1 FEPRLLR
8 VRPGQAIRF
17 DNSDDVLHSLLL
29 VGRESVIGGEFV
41 DPGQSYTVRIPLD
54 MPPGT
59 YELACTVHVDMRGQ
73 IVVGGGQ
80 VKGEGVRTAGAAALW
95 VSAHEQGAMTTEFV
109 LRDRWLRERFERQ
122 TRPLLAAL
130 HRAARRLSAQPAD
143 AEDLV
148 HDTYVKA

>member
-1 FEPRLLR
+1 MRGGDRRSITTLRVDRPAWLAAAVLVLTAMLDGPAIAADEPVLVVMKNHQFEPRLLR

-29 VGRESVIGGEFV
+29 VGRESVIGEEFV

-73 IVVGGGQ
+73 IVVSG
-80 VKGEGVRTAGAAALW
+80 K
-95 VSAHEQGAMTTEFV
+95 
-109 LRDRWLRERFERQ
+109 
-122 TRPLLAAL
+122 
-130 HRAARRLSAQPAD
+130 
-143 AEDLV
+143 
-148 HDTYVKA
+148 